1 MTSRRPLF
9 GSLLAMAALIFG
21 AVIVGFTPASA
32 AGHGSS
38 VRDTIIPPTITDFN
52 GDGYADL
59 AVAGLNDPA
68 GAVAA
73 AGGVNVIYGSASG
86 LQATAPDDQ
95 YWTANSPGMP
105 QSAQA
110 GAQFGFAL
118 GVGDFNADGYSDLA
132 MGAPRQDV
140 GPGLTDAGAL
150 YVLYGSAAGLQTSA
164 PAAQYFTAD
173 SPGMPSPS
181 VANALFGRSL
191 SAGDYNGDGKD
202 DLAIGAPREDVVVGP
217 TTFMEAGVA
226 YALYGTSAGL
236 QTANPAAQFW
246 TQDSPGVPDEV
257 ESSDWFARSLASGD
271 FNGDG
276 YVDLVVGV
284 PLEDEEGGTKQRK
297 DSGAV
302 NVLYG
307 SAAGLQAISPAAQFW
322 DQDSPHVKDND
333 EAGDYFGHNL
343 AAGDFNGD
351 GYADLALGVRL
362 EDLDERPI
370 VKEAGAVN
378 VLYGSA
384 GGLQTDNP
392 ENQFWSQDAHHVL
405 DTAENGEEFGFSVA
419 AGDFNGDGYADLAI
433 GVAFESI
440 NDQVQ
445 GAGGVNVLYG
455 SSAGLQTDLPENQF
469 WTQDSPRVADGAE
482 VLDNFGFSLV
492 ANDYNFDGRIDLAIG
507 VVKEDLEEA
516 TTITD
521 AGAVNVLY
529 GGPSGLQTDAPMNQ
543 FWSQDSPGMPGDA
556 ADLNEF
562 GWWLA

>member
-1 MTSRRPLF
+1 MMIRHPLLA
-9 GSLLAMAALIFG
+9 SLLAAAALVSG
-21 AVIVGFTPASA
+21 AVMGGSPTASA
-32 AGHGSS
+32 AGQARQT
-38 VRDTIIPPTITDFN
+38 RDTIIPPTITDFN

-68 GAVAA
+68 GSVAA

-86 LQATAPDDQ
+86 LQA
-95 YWTANSPGMP
+95 S
-105 QSAQA
+105 
-110 GAQFGFAL
+110 AQFGFAL

-132 MGAPRQDV
+132 IGAPRQDV
-140 GPGLTDAGAL
+140 GPGLTDAGAV

-164 PAAQYFTAD
+164 PAAQYFSGD

-181 VANALFGRSL
+181 VANALFGRSF
-191 SAGDYNGDGKD
+191 SAGDYNGDAKD
-202 DLAIGAPREDVVVGP
+202 DLAIGAPREDVVVGA
-217 TTFMEAGVA
+217 TTYTEAGVA
-226 YALYGTSAGL
+226 YVLYGTSAGL
-236 QTANPAAQFW
+236 QTASPAAQFW

-257 ESSDWFARSLASGD
+257 ESSDWFARSLGAGD

-276 YVDLVVGV
+276 YIDLAVGV

-297 DSGAV
+297 DSGAI

-307 SAAGLQAISPAAQFW
+307 SAAGLQAVSPAAQFW
-322 DQDSPHVKDND
+322 DQDSTHVKDQD
-333 EAGDYFGHNL
+333 EKGDYFGHNL

-351 GYADLALGVRL
+351 GYADLAIGVRL
-362 EDLDERPI
+362 EDLNERPLLAN
-370 VKEAGAVN
+370 AGAVN
-378 VLYGSA
+378 VLYGSSA
-384 GGLQTDNP
+384 GLQTDLP
-392 ENQFWSQDAHHVL
+392 ENQFWSQDAKHVQ
-405 DTAENGEEFGFSVA
+405 DTAEKAEEFGFSVA
-419 AGDFNGDGYADLAI
+419 AGDFNGDGYSDLAI

-440 NDQVQ
+440 NDQVK

-469 WTQDSPRVADGAE
+469 WTQDTSRVLDNSE

-507 VVKEDLEEA
+507 VVNEDLEET

-529 GGPSGLQTDAPMNQ
+529 GGPAGLQTDAPLNQ